1 MKTCGSTAGLP
12 LKLTGWSTG
21 EVDGTA
27 RVEVKFVDM
36 CRNADDEDSS
46 LDDN

>member
-1 MKTCGSTAGLP
+1 MKTYGSTVSLP
-12 LKLTGWSTG
+12 LKLRYWSTG
-21 EVDGTA
+21 EVGGTT

-46 LDDN
+46 LDGN

>member
-12 LKLTGWSTG
+12 LKLLGWSTG
-21 EVDGTA
+21 KVDGTA

-46 LDDN
+46 LDGN